1 MGGETVKR
9 EGESVMTNLI
19 SEMAGPKPRRD
30 CDTALNA
37 RSRLMTPRADPSESL
52 TAKLL
57 VSQQSDV
64 DEADNGRTDLLIR
77 GLIDR
82 LPKPNGIWSLDDRAK
97 WLRTA
102 ASIFDL
108 VYKAADGE
116 HREIGVVL
124 AKQEA
129 ERTA

>member
-1 MGGETVKR
+1 
-9 EGESVMTNLI
+9 
-19 SEMAGPKPRRD
+19 
-30 CDTALNA
+30 
-37 RSRLMTPRADPSESL
+37 MTPRADTGESL

-57 VSQQSDV
+57 VSQQSDA
-64 DEADNGRTDLLIR
+64 DEADSGRTDLLIQ
-77 GLIDR
+77 GLVDR
-82 LPKPNGIWSLDDRAK
+82 LPKPNGIWSLDDRVK

-116 HREIGVVL
+116 VREISVAF

>member
-1 MGGETVKR
+1 MV
-9 EGESVMTNLI
+9 
-19 SEMAGPKPRRD
+19 PRV
-30 CDTALNA
+30 
-37 RSRLMTPRADPSESL
+37 DPSESL

-57 VSQQSDV
+57 VAQQSNAEVPDI
-64 DEADNGRTDLLIR
+64 GTTDLLIQ
-77 GLIDR
+77 GLVDR

-108 VYKAADGE
+108 VYKAGDGE
-116 HREIGVVL
+116 HGEISVAL
-124 AKQEA
+124 AKPEA

>member
-1 MGGETVKR
+1 
-9 EGESVMTNLI
+9 MTNLI
-19 SEMAGPKPRRD
+19 SEMAGPKLRRD

-37 RSRLMTPRADPSESL
+37 TSRLMVPRADPSESL

-57 VSQQSDV
+57 VAQQSHV
-64 DEADNGRTDLLIR
+64 DEADSGRTDLLQ
-77 GLIDR
+77 GLVDR

-108 VYKAADGE
+108 VYKAGGGE
-116 HREIGVVL
+116 HREISVAF
-124 AKQEA
+124 AKPEA
-129 ERTA
+129 EHTA